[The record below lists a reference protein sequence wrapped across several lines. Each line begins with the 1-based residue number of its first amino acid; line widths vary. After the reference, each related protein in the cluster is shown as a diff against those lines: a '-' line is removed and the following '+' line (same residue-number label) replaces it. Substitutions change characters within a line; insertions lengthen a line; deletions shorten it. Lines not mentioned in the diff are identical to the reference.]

1 MAVKKIQNIE
11 KIEKQFNTYIKRI
24 AKREMNIS
32 LTKRIS
38 ISQFFSNQMLVV
50 FAIREGIPHSLFLSI
65 EQSTPFTE
73 EDWSHFLNISSKTLQ
88 RYKKD
93 EDHVFKSIHSEKI
106 IELAEVTAKGQ
117 DVFDSNEKFYNWL
130 NTPSHALGNMKPAE
144 LLKDSY
150 GKEMVLNE
158 LNRIDQGIFA

>member
-1 MAVKKIQNIE
+1 MITKKTQSIE
-11 KIEKQFNTYIKRI
+11 KIEKEFNTYLKRI
-24 AKREMNIS
+24 AKSEFGNTSRQ
-32 LTKRIS
+32 RIS
-38 ISQFFSNQMLVV
+38 INQFFSNKMLIVI
-50 FAIREGIPHSLFLSI
+50 AIREGIPHSLFLSI

-73 EDWSHFLNISSKTLQ
+73 TDWSQFLNISSKTLQ

-93 EDHVFKSIHSEKI
+93 EEHVFKSIHSEKI
-106 IELAEVTAKGQ
+106 IELAEVTAVGQ
-117 DVFDSNEKFYNWL
+117 DVFDSNEKFYSWL
-130 NTPSHALGNMKPAE
+130 NTPNYALGNMKPVE